1 MSVRVMSAVWSY
13 GPTDSSQRFVLL
25 ALADNASDDGGN
37 AYPSVEELARKCALS
52 ERTVIR
58 ALDALVTGGYLTR
71 RRRQNTSNVYQIVLA
86 RLVSDTVSP
95 SVSDNLSYTGESV
108 SDTVSPRKCQID
120 TPYVTPCHPVSDTM
134 SHDPSLNRPVNRQ
147 INHQGEKRGAVAPAP
162 PAPADPP
169 FQPVPEEVQRQ
180 KRRRGIKE
188 PEPALTS
195 TAPAAVKLLA
205 DLTGYWPGDDV
216 APALVKEFGET
227 PDEPALGKAVEFWR
241 LSGYKLTNWLGIAE
255 WYKEIRRRPDWTP
268 QDRFKS
274 GNGANGHGKAAPA
287 KTVSTP
293 VPGSQP
299 LFS

>member
-1 MSVRVMSAVWSY
+1 MSTHGRTHWIKLYVEMLDDPKVGLLPDAVKWRWV
-13 GPTDSSQRFVLL
+13 SSLLL
-25 ALADNASDDGGN
+25 AGELNENGFLPDINDAAWRLHTNVETLQGEMRTLAGRGLVELREHPDGG
-37 AYPSVEELARKCALS
+37 
-52 ERTVIR
+52 ERWFIPAFVKRQEAATSTER
-58 ALDALVTGGYLTR
+58 SRNLR
-71 RRRQNTSNVYQIVLA
+71 HRRRQNSNETHAQHIVA
-86 RLVSDTVSP
+86 FS
-95 SVSDNLSYTGESV
+95 
-108 SDTVSPRKCQID
+108 
-120 TPYVTPCHPVSDTM
+120 
-134 SHDPSLNRPVNRQ
+134 SHNTETETEAEAEAE
-147 INHQGEKRGAVAPAP
+147 GEKSGAIAPAP
-162 PAPADPP
+162 PAPVDLPY
-169 FQPVPEEVQRQ
+169 QPVPEEVQKQ
-180 KRRRGIKE
+180 KRRRGIHE
-188 PEPALTS
+188 PEPAIVS

-216 APALVKEFGET
+216 APALVKEFGDT

-268 QDRFKS
+268 QDRFKN

>member
-1 MSVRVMSAVWSY
+1 MSQHGRNHWIKLYIEMNHDPKI
-13 GPTDSSQRFVLL
+13 GLLTDDLKWRFTSILLL
-25 ALADNASDDGGN
+25 AGEMGSDGFLPEIGEMAWTLRTSPDTLAGQMRTLAGRGLVELRPHPEGDERWFITKFAERQAPSTNAERQKQWRNRN
-37 AYPSVEELARKCALS
+37 AP
-52 ERTVIR
+52 
-58 ALDALVTGGYLTR
+58 
-71 RRRQNTSNVYQIVLA
+71 
-86 RLVSDTVSP
+86 
-95 SVSDNLSYTGESV
+95 
-108 SDTVSPRKCQID
+108 
-120 TPYVTPCHPVSDTM
+120 VTPVTKRNAKVTPETEAEAETETEAE
-134 SHDPSLNRPVNRQ
+134 
-147 INHQGEKRGAVAPAP
+147 GERSGAIAPAP
-162 PAPADPP
+162 PAPVDPP
-169 FQPVPEEVQRQ
+169 FQPVPEEVQKQ
-180 KRRRGIKE
+180 KRRRGIQE
-188 PEPALTS
+188 EEPALTS

-205 DLTGYWPGDDV
+205 HFTGYWPGDDV

-268 QDRFKS
+268 QDRFKN

>member
-1 MSVRVMSAVWSY
+1 MSQHGRNHWIKLYIEMNHDPKI
-13 GPTDSSQRFVLL
+13 GLLTDDLKWRFTSILLL
-25 ALADNASDDGGN
+25 AGEMGSDGFLPEIGEMAWTLRTSPDTLAGQMRTLAGRGLVELRPHPEGDERWFITKFAERQAPSTNAERQKQWRNRN
-37 AYPSVEELARKCALS
+37 AP
-52 ERTVIR
+52 
-58 ALDALVTGGYLTR
+58 
-71 RRRQNTSNVYQIVLA
+71 
-86 RLVSDTVSP
+86 
-95 SVSDNLSYTGESV
+95 
-108 SDTVSPRKCQID
+108 
-120 TPYVTPCHPVSDTM
+120 VTPVTKRNAKVTPETEAEAEAETEAE
-134 SHDPSLNRPVNRQ
+134 
-147 INHQGEKRGAVAPAP
+147 GERSGAIAPAP
-162 PAPADPP
+162 PAPVDPP
-169 FQPVPEEVQRQ
+169 FQPVPEEVQKQ
-180 KRRRGIKE
+180 KRRRGIQE
-188 PEPALTS
+188 EEPALTS

-205 DLTGYWPGDDV
+205 HFTGYWPGDDV

-268 QDRFKS
+268 QDRFKN

>member
-268 QDRFKS
+268 QDRFKN